1 MHCQPHPSDFFSP
14 NYPFTFMKVFVNFKT
29 DFHVMGKEH
38 KAVDF
43 SNETDLSAPW
53 IVKVGAAPT
62 PKPRGCWLQN
72 DNCILLARQTTVSW
86 DGDKLEC
93 VQKGE
98 KEGRGW
104 TQWIE
109 GDELHLV
116 GSGGREGG

>member
-1 MHCQPHPSDFFSP
+1 MKARVEQGALGYKFSILKLTGLLRLELPLLQPP
-14 NYPFTFMKVFVNFKT
+14 
-29 DFHVMGKEH
+29 
-38 KAVDF
+38 
-43 SNETDLSAPW
+43 
-53 IVKVGAAPT
+53 GAACSRVT
-62 PKPRGCWLQN
+62 YTMFYFFAW
-72 DNCILLARQTTVSW
+72 QTTVSW

-116 GSGGREGG
+116 GCWGGAGAGQVGP